1 MPEGTEG
8 TATLDPAVGAASGS
22 SASTGSSSTAS
33 TSTGSG
39 TTPPKWEESAQYKG
53 MLSDVQKE
61 RKARQDFERKVADF
75 ESRLNERDRQIQ
87 ALTGSRTPTKAEADD
102 EAIRERLA
110 QLSPASRLTEEQIAD
125 LLELRDQRQE
135 MAATVDQHWLR
146 HSRGMLDSLVKEV
159 SAEFGDLTDRQKKK
173 MFAAYVQNAE
183 SDPEFHRRHDA
194 GDPALVTQFAKEWI
208 EDFVEPVR
216 RKQTANEVS
225 RLRNVPNGRDRSTPM
240 NGEKP
245 IDYKDDK
252 AVMDYI
258 MKNRQGRFAK

>member
-8 TATLDPAVGAASGS
+8 TATLDPAVGAASG
-22 SASTGSSSTAS
+22 AQQSTGSSSTTS

-39 TTPPKWEESAQYKG
+39 TTPPKWEDTAQYKG

-61 RKARQDFERKVADF
+61 RKARQDFERKVADI
-75 ESRLNERDRQIQ
+75 ESRLTERDRQIA
-87 ALTGSRTPTKAEADD
+87 ALTNTRTPTKAEADD
-102 EAIRERLA
+102 EAIRTRLA
-110 QLSPASRLTEEQIAD
+110 QLSPAASLTQEEIDD
-125 LLELRDQRQE
+125 LRELRANRAE
-135 MAATVDQHWLR
+135 MVATNEATWVR
-146 HSRGMLDSLVKEV
+146 HHRGMFEGVTKAVAAELGDITPRQREGMLAMYIHNCEV
-159 SAEFGDLTDRQKKK
+159 
-173 MFAAYVQNAE
+173 N
-183 SDPEFHRRHDA
+183 PEFHRRHDE
-194 GDPALVTQFAKEWI
+194 GDPKLIDEFVKQWV
-208 EDFVEPVR
+208 DDYVEPVR

-225 RLRNVPNGRDRSTPM
+225 RLRNVPNGKDRSLPM